1 MLRATRK
8 VVAIAVLVC
17 SAVSGTSLA
26 ESPGWKNAKN
36 VADDMVYHDHHRS
49 FYCGCITTSDN
60 DDNGSGSVSL
70 IECGY
75 KGPDKHS
82 DAAERID
89 WEHIVPASLMPA
101 RLFDCWRNGDR
112 DHCEREDSLAKTM
125 LFDLHNLAPTIGQVN
140 RLRLNDRYADLP
152 KKTSD
157 FGKCEIED
165 TRGFFEPPD
174 CRKGDVAR
182 VWFYMAE
189 RYGVVIPPLEQIMFE
204 KWSTMDPVSSWEVKR
219 ERRIA
224 EISGVSNRFVSGI
237 APDGKG
243 GCP

>member
-1 MLRATRK
+1 MRK
-8 VVAIAVLVC
+8 FDILVLVLF
-17 SAVSGTSLA
+17 AISGAALA

-36 VADDMVYHDHHRS
+36 IADDRVYYDQHRS

-70 IECGY
+70 NECGY
-75 KGPDKHS
+75 SGPSEYSGVAKVIH
-82 DAAERID
+82 

-101 RLFDCWRNGDR
+101 RLFECWRNGDR
-112 DHCEREDSLAKTM
+112 DLCERVDSLAKAM
-125 LFDLHNLAPTIGQVN
+125 LLDLHNLAPTIGQVN
-140 RLRLNDRYADLP
+140 QLRANDRYADLP

-165 TRGFFEPPD
+165 MREFFEPPD
-174 CRKGDVAR
+174 CHKGDVAR
-182 VWFYMAE
+182 VWFYMSE

-204 KWSTMDPVSSWEVKR
+204 KWSMMDPVSHWEAER

-224 EISGVSNRFVSGI
+224 DISGVPNRFVRGRS
-237 APDGKG
+237 PEEKG
-243 GCP
+243 RCPWE